1 MIGLNRL
8 NIDEEAVVAKIG
20 EKSRRLKDLG
30 LVEGTKVKC
39 VLRSPLGDP
48 YAYKIRGAVVAIR
61 KRTHR
66 RSWWRRLCH
75 ERRKNDRNSAGR
87 QS

>member
-48 YAYKIRGAVVAIR
+48 YAYKMRGAVVAIR
-61 KRTHR
+61 KEDA
-66 RSWWRRLCH
+66 SQIMV
-75 ERRKNDRNSAGR
+75 EAPMP
-87 QS
+87 

>member
-1 MIGLNRL
+1 MIGINRL

-61 KRTHR
+61 KEDA
-66 RSWWRRLCH
+66 SQIMVEALMP
-75 ERRKNDRNSAGR
+75 
-87 QS
+87 

>member
-8 NIDEEAVVAKIG
+8 NIDEEAVVAKMG
-20 EKSRRLKDLG
+20 EKSRQLKDLG

-61 KRTHR
+61 KEDA
-66 RSWWRRLCH
+66 SQIMVEALMP
-75 ERRKNDRNSAGR
+75 
-87 QS
+87 

>member
-20 EKSRRLKDLG
+20 EKSRRAQDLG

-39 VLRSPLGDP
+39 VLRSPLEILTH
-48 YAYKIRGAVVAIR
+48 IRYV
-61 KRTHR
+61 
-66 RSWWRRLCH
+66 
-75 ERRKNDRNSAGR
+75 GR
-87 QS
+87 W

>member
-48 YAYKIRGAVVAIR
+48 YA
-61 KRTHR
+61 
-66 RSWWRRLCH
+66 
-75 ERRKNDRNSAGR
+75 
-87 QS
+87 

>member
-61 KRTHR
+61 KEDA
-66 RSWWRRLCH
+66 SQIMVEAPMPL
-75 ERRKNDRNSAGR
+75 EKKK
-87 QS
+87 

>member
-1 MIGLNRL
+1 MICLNRM
-8 NIDEEAVVAKIG
+8 NIYEEAVVAKIG

-61 KRTHR
+61 KEDA
-66 RSWWRRLCH
+66 SQIMV
-75 ERRKNDRNSAGR
+75 EAPMP
-87 QS
+87 

>member
-48 YAYKIRGAVVAIR
+48 YANKIRGAVVAIR
-61 KRTHR
+61 KEDA
-66 RSWWRRLCH
+66 SQIMV
-75 ERRKNDRNSAGR
+75 EAPMP
-87 QS
+87 

>member
-30 LVEGTKVKC
+30 LVEGTKVKF

-61 KRTHR
+61 KEDA
-66 RSWWRRLCH
+66 SQIMV
-75 ERRKNDRNSAGR
+75 EAPMP
-87 QS
+87 

>member
-30 LVEGTKVKC
+30 LVEGTKVK
-39 VLRSPLGDP
+39 
-48 YAYKIRGAVVAIR
+48 
-61 KRTHR
+61 
-66 RSWWRRLCH
+66 
-75 ERRKNDRNSAGR
+75 
-87 QS
+87 

>member
-48 YAYKIRGAVVAIR
+48 YACLLY
-61 KRTHR
+61 T
-66 RSWWRRLCH
+66 STT
-75 ERRKNDRNSAGR
+75 
-87 QS
+87 

>member
-1 MIGLNRL
+1 MIGSNRL

-61 KRTHR
+61 KEDA
-66 RSWWRRLCH
+66 SQIMVEALMP
-75 ERRKNDRNSAGR
+75 
-87 QS
+87 

>member
-20 EKSRRLKDLG
+20 ENSRRLKDLG

-61 KRTHR
+61 KEDA
-66 RSWWRRLCH
+66 SQIMVEALMP
-75 ERRKNDRNSAGR
+75 
-87 QS
+87 

>member
-48 YAYKIRGAVVAIR
+48 YAYKIRGAGVAIR
-61 KRTHR
+61 KEDA
-66 RSWWRRLCH
+66 SQIMV
-75 ERRKNDRNSAGR
+75 EAPMP
-87 QS
+87 

>member
-1 MIGLNRL
+1 MICLNRL

-61 KRTHR
+61 KEDA
-66 RSWWRRLCH
+66 SQIMVEALMP
-75 ERRKNDRNSAGR
+75 
-87 QS
+87 

>member
-1 MIGLNRL
+1 MNCFSMIGLNRL

-61 KRTHR
+61 KEDA
-66 RSWWRRLCH
+66 SQIMV
-75 ERRKNDRNSAGR
+75 EAPMP
-87 QS
+87 

>member
-48 YAYKIRGAVVAIR
+48 YEYKIRGAVVAIR
-61 KRTHR
+61 KEDA
-66 RSWWRRLCH
+66 SQIMVEALMP
-75 ERRKNDRNSAGR
+75 
-87 QS
+87 

>member
-30 LVEGTKVKC
+30 LVEGKEVKC
-39 VLRSPLGDP
+39 VLRRPLGDP

-61 KRTHR
+61 KEDA
-66 RSWWRRLCH
+66 SQIMVEALMP
-75 ERRKNDRNSAGR
+75 
-87 QS
+87 

>member
-48 YAYKIRGAVVAIR
+48 YAYKLRGAVVAIR
-61 KRTHR
+61 KEDA
-66 RSWWRRLCH
+66 SQIMVEALMP
-75 ERRKNDRNSAGR
+75 
-87 QS
+87 

>member
-61 KRTHR
+61 KEDA
-66 RSWWRRLCH
+66 SQIMVDALMP
-75 ERRKNDRNSAGR
+75 
-87 QS
+87 

>member
-61 KRTHR
+61 KEDASQIMVEALMT
-66 RSWWRRLCH
+66 
-75 ERRKNDRNSAGR
+75 
-87 QS
+87 

>member
-30 LVEGTKVKC
+30 LVEGSKVKC

-61 KRTHR
+61 KEDA
-66 RSWWRRLCH
+66 SQIMV
-75 ERRKNDRNSAGR
+75 EAPMP
-87 QS
+87 

>member
-20 EKSRRLKDLG
+20 EKCRRLKDLG

-61 KRTHR
+61 KEDA
-66 RSWWRRLCH
+66 SQIMVEALMP
-75 ERRKNDRNSAGR
+75 
-87 QS
+87 

>member
-48 YAYKIRGAVVAIR
+48 HAYKIRGAVVAIR
-61 KRTHR
+61 KEDA
-66 RSWWRRLCH
+66 SQIMV
-75 ERRKNDRNSAGR
+75 EAPMP
-87 QS
+87 

>member
-1 MIGLNRL
+1 MIGLKRL

-61 KRTHR
+61 KEDA
-66 RSWWRRLCH
+66 SQIMVEALMP
-75 ERRKNDRNSAGR
+75 
-87 QS
+87 

>member
-8 NIDEEAVVAKIG
+8 IIDEEAVVAKIG

-61 KRTHR
+61 KEDA
-66 RSWWRRLCH
+66 SQIMVEALMP
-75 ERRKNDRNSAGR
+75 
-87 QS
+87 

>member
-61 KRTHR
+61 KEDASQIMVEAHMP
-66 RSWWRRLCH
+66 
-75 ERRKNDRNSAGR
+75 
-87 QS
+87 

>member
-30 LVEGTKVKC
+30 LVEGPKVKC

-61 KRTHR
+61 KEDA
-66 RSWWRRLCH
+66 SQIMVEALMP
-75 ERRKNDRNSAGR
+75 
-87 QS
+87 

>member
-61 KRTHR
+61 KEDASQIMVEAPTP
-66 RSWWRRLCH
+66 
-75 ERRKNDRNSAGR
+75 
-87 QS
+87 

>member
-61 KRTHR
+61 KEDA
-66 RSWWRRLCH
+66 SQIMVEALMP
-75 ERRKNDRNSAGR
+75 
-87 QS
+87 

>member
-61 KRTHR
+61 KEDA
-66 RSWWRRLCH
+66 SQIIV
-75 ERRKNDRNSAGR
+75 EAPMP
-87 QS
+87 

>member
-61 KRTHR
+61 KEDA
-66 RSWWRRLCH
+66 SQIMV
-75 ERRKNDRNSAGR
+75 EAPMP
-87 QS
+87 

>member
-1 MIGLNRL
+1 MIGLDRL

-61 KRTHR
+61 KEDA
-66 RSWWRRLCH
+66 SQIMVEALMP
-75 ERRKNDRNSAGR
+75 
-87 QS
+87 

>member
-30 LVEGTKVKC
+30 LVEGTKVKW
-39 VLRSPLGDP
+39 VLLTHIR
-48 YAYKIRGAVVAIR
+48 YAGQ
-61 KRTHR
+61 
-66 RSWWRRLCH
+66 W
-75 ERRKNDRNSAGR
+75 
-87 QS
+87 

>member
-1 MIGLNRL
+1 MNRL

-61 KRTHR
+61 KEDA
-66 RSWWRRLCH
+66 SQIMV
-75 ERRKNDRNSAGR
+75 EAPMP
-87 QS
+87 

>member
-61 KRTHR
+61 KEDASQIMVEARMP
-66 RSWWRRLCH
+66 
-75 ERRKNDRNSAGR
+75 
-87 QS
+87 

>member
-39 VLRSPLGDP
+39 VLRSQLGDP

-61 KRTHR
+61 KEDA
-66 RSWWRRLCH
+66 SQIMV
-75 ERRKNDRNSAGR
+75 EAPMP
-87 QS
+87 

>member
-8 NIDEEAVVAKIG
+8 NIDEEVVVAKIG

-61 KRTHR
+61 KEDA
-66 RSWWRRLCH
+66 SQIMV
-75 ERRKNDRNSAGR
+75 EAPMP
-87 QS
+87 

>member
-8 NIDEEAVVAKIG
+8 NIDEEAVVAKIR

-30 LVEGTKVKC
+30 LLEGTKVKC

-61 KRTHR
+61 KEDA
-66 RSWWRRLCH
+66 SQIMVEALMP
-75 ERRKNDRNSAGR
+75 
-87 QS
+87 